1 MCNRADFLRNHGLF
15 SSAYYLESTWAAY
28 SFQQPQSTRLTR
40 TAYWVPRY
48 EKCQKVDYLY

>member
-48 EKCQKVDYLY
+48 GKCQKVDYLY